1 MRDGTGSSSVSGFPP
16 PRIARSATITPAT
29 NTTTTS
35 DANTMDNVPW
45 MNVLRMILS
54 TSAGVFAVRQVFP
67 ASLAAWQML
76 CCFQ

>member
-35 DANTMDNVPW
+35 DANTIDNVP
-45 MNVLRMILS
+45 
-54 TSAGVFAVRQVFP
+54 
-67 ASLAAWQML
+67 
-76 CCFQ
+76 